1 MRLTKAIRSE
11 ILNTVMKKRMKK
23 VDEELEVLK
32 SKVGDALFSK
42 LFEQAPKGL
51 KLTGW
56 ANATSAVGV
65 RIYTEHVKN
74 DHVLSYPL
82 IDTPTWVKY
91 FSFNLSKSQFISIQ
105 DKYRDTLDFDECI
118 SIPEFKAWFEALE
131 KAYNLRKEIYD
142 EVSLLL
148 GSATTAKKLI
158 EIWPEVEPYLPVSIS
173 RAGALVPVGKVR
185 KVNKLLELP

>member
-1 MRLTKAIRSE
+1 MRLTKTIRSE
-11 ILNTVMKKRMKK
+11 ILNAVMKKRMKK
-23 VDEELEVLK
+23 VDEELELLN

-42 LFEQAPKGL
+42 LFKQAPKGVN
-51 KLTGW
+51 LTGW
-56 ANATSAVGV
+56 ANTTSDVGV
-65 RIYTEHVKN
+65 HIYPKDVKN
-74 DHVLSYPL
+74 EHVLSYPL
-82 IDTPTWVKY
+82 IDTTTWVKH
-91 FSFNLSKSQFISIQ
+91 FSFKLSKSQFISIQ
-105 DKYRDTLDFDECI
+105 DKYKKALNFDDCI

-131 KAYNLRKEIYD
+131 KAYNLRKEIHD

-158 EIWPEVEPYLPVSIS
+158 EIWPEVEPYLPVSIP